1 MRMQSRWLLLL
12 VLLLCPVARSLGA
25 DDLKPSQMLIKDAL
39 HTVIDSQ
46 LAAFRRGDYAAAYVF
61 ADSAIKDQISLEGF
75 EKMVKSGYP
84 AVAHSTSAKFGLAFD
99 NGDGA
104 VINVR
109 VFSANAAP
117 VDYQY
122 TLRRD
127 GETWRI
133 TGVTLLKDQTTEV

>member
-1 MRMQSRWLLLL
+1 MQPRWILLFI
-12 VLLLCPVARSLGA
+12 LLLCPVARSLGA
-25 DDLKPSQMLIKDAL
+25 DDLKPSDMPIKDAL

-46 LAAFRRGDYAAAYVF
+46 LAAFRRDDYAAAYVF
-61 ADSAIKDQISLEGF
+61 ADRAIKSQVSLEGF
-75 EKMVKSGYP
+75 EKMVKAGYP
-84 AVAHSTSAKFGLAFD
+84 AIAHSTSVKFGLAFD
-99 NGDGA
+99 NGDDA

-109 VFSANAAP
+109 VFSAKVEP

-127 GETWRI
+127 GENWRI